1 MRLTVDVGL
10 WLSISHTTLGHLVLY
25 VYHVVTTGFQAG
37 GLLYFLKFFLKKKK
51 KIFFCYSIES
61 TTFKFI
67 SGTDDSFHIDISESV
82 NY

>member
-51 KIFFCYSIES
+51 
-61 TTFKFI
+61 
-67 SGTDDSFHIDISESV
+67 SFLLFHRKHHIQVYIW
-82 NY
+82 N